1 MKWETMLLEGK
12 YGVYSLNDNFYNHLN
27 DDYVKLK
34 SQYSTTTA
42 ESKKAT
48 IKSNL
53 DTLKIELDI
62 LNQIKGYLKD
72 IDIPFDL
79 VIVTQEQFKSGLY
92 KPGFRKLPIRFNREL
107 NIVPQMEEVSSI
119 PFDLKEDKKTF
130 FYLYYQRTQNSI
142 DAVEFSKIIRK
153 AAVI

>member
-1 MKWETMLLEGK
+1 MKWETMLLEGQ

-27 DDYVKLK
+27 NDYTKLE
-34 SQYSTTTA
+34 SQYSTTSA

-72 IDIPFDL
+72 IDVPFDL

-92 KPGFRKLPIRFNREL
+92 KSGFRKLPIRFSREL
-107 NIVPQMEEVSSI
+107 NIVSQMKDVSSV

-142 DAVEFSKIIRK
+142 DALEFSKIIRK